1 MDETQKLNN
10 TEESTSQKEESKEK
24 TYTDNLSRVDSKPR
38 DEAGKQGEHG
48 RRHSRSEQDKEFDQ
62 KIISIRRVT
71 RVVSGGR
78 RMSFSVAIII
88 GDKKGSVGL
97 GTGKAA
103 DTALAIGKAIRS
115 AKKNMFKIQTTEK
128 MSIIHEILAKY
139 GSAEVFLM
147 PNKVRGLVAGSSVRD
162 VLKLGGLRDI
172 TTKIHTGS
180 KNKLNIA
187 QAAIK
192 ALKQL

>member
-1 MDETQKLNN
+1 MEEIQKINN
-10 TEESTSQKEESKEK
+10 TEIKETAQAAETKDRASVGKKYESRERKG
-24 TYTDNLSRVDSKPR
+24 P
-38 DEAGKQGEHG
+38 
-48 RRHSRSEQDKEFDQ
+48 RSERDKEFDQ

-78 RMSFSVAIII
+78 RMSFSVTIVI

-97 GTGKAA
+97 GTGKAV
-103 DTALAIGKAIRS
+103 DTALAIGKAIRD

-128 MSIIHEILAKY
+128 MSITHEVLAKY

-147 PNKVRGLVAGSSVRD
+147 PNKARGLVAGSSVRD

-172 TTKIHTGS
+172 TAKIHTGS

-187 QAAIK
+187 RAAIK
-192 ALKQL
+192 ALRQL

>member
-10 TEESTSQKEESKEK
+10 TVAVREEDKDKTSFG
-24 TYTDNLSRVDSKPR
+24 NLSHADSKPR
-38 DEAGKQGEHG
+38 VEAGKQGGRG
-48 RRHSRSEQDKEFDQ
+48 RRDSRSDQNKEFDQ
-62 KIISIRRVT
+62 KIINIRRDT
-71 RVVSGGR
+71 RGVSGGR
-78 RMSFSVAIII
+78 RMSVGVAIII

-172 TTKIHTGS
+172 TAKIHTGS